1 MKRNMKKMT
10 VLLLVCG
17 ILFGTMSVSAASQ
30 SFVYVFSSKNQLRD
44 TASYAKEDSEQ
55 NAYVTNYKE
64 GLSNFDAGVDVWG
77 CRVRKTSNDNAMT
90 NYTLTKNLTTYR
102 LPYTSTGY
110 AGTTYFL
117 RAQIDSSSPYSSL
130 TVQGRWFP

>member
-55 NAYVTNYKE
+55 NAYVTNY
-64 GLSNFDAGVDVWG
+64 
-77 CRVRKTSNDNAMT
+77 
-90 NYTLTKNLTTYR
+90 TLIKNLTTYR

-130 TVQGRWFP
+130 TVQGRWLP